1 MNKSH
6 VKGTWNDA
14 KGRVKEEVGHASGN
28 DRLAGEGVMD
38 RIKGNVQKG
47 FGDAKDAIKEGVD
60 KLLDKRKGH

>member
-38 RIKGNVQKG
+38 RIKGNVQK
-47 FGDAKDAIKEGVD
+47 ACRR
-60 KLLDKRKGH
+60 LL